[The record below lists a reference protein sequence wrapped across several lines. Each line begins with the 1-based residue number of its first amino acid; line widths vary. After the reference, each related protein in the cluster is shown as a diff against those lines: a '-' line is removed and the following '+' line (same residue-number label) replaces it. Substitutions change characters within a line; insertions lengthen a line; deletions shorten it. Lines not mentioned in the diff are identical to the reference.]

1 MGKYLQ
7 AGICVS
13 IKIGKNDLNI
23 RNINYEELLEGL
35 SKEIYIEAYN
45 QVEFENSYGFIL
57 KDEIIQEGQLSEFLK
72 EQYDLIVQKNGD
84 EDEIIELMKKQ
95 TTVHE
100 IEQLLEKKSFYSFHN
115 TDIYGGLYCTK
126 WRHYIRAEYSL
137 FTYLSEGKI
146 VMECYNNFLKYIEKN
161 IKMNSKNPIGD
172 VVKVMI
178 G

>member
-72 EQYDLIVQKNGD
+72 EQYDLIVQRMG
-84 EDEIIELMKKQ
+84 MKMK
-95 TTVHE
+95 
-100 IEQLLEKKSFYSFHN
+100 
-115 TDIYGGLYCTK
+115 
-126 WRHYIRAEYSL
+126 
-137 FTYLSEGKI
+137 
-146 VMECYNNFLKYIEKN
+146 
-161 IKMNSKNPIGD
+161 
-172 VVKVMI
+172 
-178 G
+178 